1 MSFEMKALT
10 THDPDLQAALDA
22 LGPAFRRSVEEASR
36 KAPARVVERRG
47 RGAPVV
53 VRTGRRQAAMQAR

>member
-1 MSFEMKALT
+1 MSFEPKALT
-10 THDPDLQAALDA
+10 SHDPDLQAALDA

-47 RGAPVV
+47 RAAPVV
-53 VRTGRRQAAMQAR
+53 VRTGRRQAAMHAR

>member
-1 MSFEMKALT
+1 MSFEPKTLT
-10 THDPDLQAALDA
+10 SHDPDLQAALDA

-53 VRTGRRQAAMQAR
+53 VRTGRRQAAMHAR